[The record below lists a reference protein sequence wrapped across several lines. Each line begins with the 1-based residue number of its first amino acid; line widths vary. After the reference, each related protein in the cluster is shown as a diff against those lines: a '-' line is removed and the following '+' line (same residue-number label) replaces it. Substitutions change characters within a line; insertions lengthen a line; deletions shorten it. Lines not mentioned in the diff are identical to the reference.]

1 MDWMGRNNPVD
12 GEPELA
18 GENADDL
25 KASVHPLQPRLLSTS
40 PSGAPLGIGWTEG
53 GRKMNLVLDELTA
66 ASPQADSA
74 CSLENYLA
82 LPDHSMDSRIAEA
95 RARLG
100 ATTIL
105 LGHHYQRDE
114 VIRFADF
121 TGDSYKLSKIAAETD
136 AQYIV
141 FCGVHFMA
149 ESADVLGRDGQQ
161 VILPDLN
168 AGCSMADMAEISQVE
183 ACWEALERLG
193 LTDGLIPLT
202 YMNSTAAIKAFCGER
217 GGLVCTSSNARAAFV
232 WAFARGTRILFLP
245 DQHLGRNTGFA
256 MGISL
261 DEMAVWDPWALQGGQ
276 SKATLA
282 ASRIVLWKGHCAVHQ
297 RFLPGHVD
305 TVRAKYPGIQVIVHP
320 ECRWEVCQKAD
331 ALGSTERL
339 IKIVEDAPTGSMFAI
354 GTEIHLVNRLA
365 RRFAAEGKRIITL
378 DDTGCLCTT
387 MYRISPQHLA
397 WALENLIE
405 GRVVN
410 RIQVRANVKHW
421 ARVALDR
428 MLEVG

>member
-1 MDWMGRNNPVD
+1 
-12 GEPELA
+12 
-18 GENADDL
+18 
-25 KASVHPLQPRLLSTS
+25 
-40 PSGAPLGIGWTEG
+40 
-53 GRKMNLVLDELTA
+53 MNLAIDEETA
-66 ASPQADSA
+66 ALAAASES

-82 LPDHSMDSRIAEA
+82 LPDQTMDERVAEA

-100 ATTIL
+100 ASTVL

-114 VIRFADF
+114 VIRFADY

-136 AQYIV
+136 ARYIV

-161 VILPDLN
+161 VILPDLH

-183 ACWEALERLG
+183 NCWEVLESFG
-193 LTDGLIPLT
+193 LAGETVPIT
-202 YMNSTAAIKAFCGER
+202 YMNSTAAIKAFCGEH
-217 GGLVCTSSNARAAFV
+217 GGLVCTSSNCAQAFQ
-232 WAFARGTRILFLP
+232 WAFARGKRVLFLP

-256 MGISL
+256 MGIAL
-261 DEMAVWDPWALQGGQ
+261 EQMTVWDPWGLQGGQ
-276 SKATLA
+276 TKARVA
-282 ASRIVLWKGHCAVHQ
+282 ASRVLLWKGHCSVHQ
-297 RFLPGHVD
+297 RFLPSHVD
-305 TVRAKYPGIQVIVHP
+305 AVRAKYPGIKVIVHP

-339 IKIVEDAPTGSMFAI
+339 IALVEQAPAGTMFAV

-365 RRFAAEGKRIITL
+365 KRFASEGKRIITL

-397 WALENLIE
+397 WALENLVE

-410 RIQVRANVKHW
+410 RIQVGQNVKHW

-428 MLEVG
+428 MLEIG

>member
-1 MDWMGRNNPVD
+1 VN
-12 GEPELA
+12 LA
-18 GENADDL
+18 
-25 KASVHPLQPRLLSTS
+25 
-40 PSGAPLGIGWTEG
+40 I
-53 GRKMNLVLDELTA
+53 DELSAPPA
-66 ASPQADSA
+66 ADEGL

-82 LPDHSMDSRIAEA
+82 MPDHSMDARIAEA

-100 ATTIL
+100 STTVL

-114 VIRFADF
+114 VVRFADY
-121 TGDSYKLSKIAAETD
+121 TGDSYKLSQNAAATG
-136 AQYIV
+136 ARHIV

-149 ESADVLGRDGQQ
+149 ESADVLARDGQQ

-183 ACWEALERLG
+183 DCWETLERAG
-193 LTDGLIPLT
+193 LAQETIPVT
-202 YMNSTAAIKAFCGER
+202 YINSTAAIKAFCGER
-217 GGLVCTSSNARAAFV
+217 GGLVCTSSSARKAME
-232 WAFARGTRILFLP
+232 WAFARGQRILFLP
-245 DQHLGRNTGFA
+245 DQHLGRNTGYA
-256 MGISL
+256 MGIPL
-261 DEMAVWDPWALQGGQ
+261 EAMTVWDPWAIQGGQ
-276 SKATLA
+276 SREKLA
-282 ASRIVLWKGHCAVHQ
+282 ASQVLLWKGHCSVHQ

-305 TVRAKYPGIQVIVHP
+305 QVRAKYPGIQVIVHP
-320 ECRWEVCQKAD
+320 ECRFEVCQKAD

-339 IKIVEDAPTGSMFAI
+339 ISIVEQAPAGSIFAV

-365 RRFAAEGKRIITL
+365 RRFAAQGKRIITL

-397 WALENLIE
+397 WVLENLVD

-410 RIQVRANVKHW
+410 RIQVRPEVKRW

-428 MLEVG
+428 MLEVA